1 VTFDELGP
9 FDTVLDVGGNVGEF
23 AELCRRTWPE
33 CRVTSFEPV
42 PPCARENRR
51 RSGGRWWVEECA
63 LSSHAGTSTIRVC
76 LNQPSASTMQEP
88 GTTRR
93 DRFGIV
99 DRFEVLEV
107 RTRTLDEFELAA
119 GGRCLVK
126 IDVEGHELAVLEGG
140 GRLLERVACVVVE
153 VNEDPHVFE
162 GAPPPEVVDAE
173 LRRHGLYF
181 AGVLA
186 VQLDP
191 AGAVVQFDGAWR
203 R

>member
-23 AELCRRTWPE
+23 AELARITWPDA
-33 CRVTSFEPV
+33 RVTSFEPV

-51 RSGGRWWVEECA
+51 RAAGRWWVEECA
-63 LSSHAGTSTIRVC
+63 LSSHAGRSTIRVC

-99 DRFEVLEV
+99 DEFEELEV
-107 RTRTLDEFELAA
+107 PVRTLDEFELVA

-126 IDVEGHELAVLEGG
+126 IDVEGHELEVLAGGESLLRSVECVVLE
-140 GRLLERVACVVVE
+140 
-153 VNEDPHVFE
+153 VNQDPGVFL
-162 GAPPPEVVDAE
+162 GAPPPAVVDSE
-173 LRRHGLYF
+173 LRQYGLYF

-191 AGAVVQFDGAWR
+191 RGSVVQFDGVWR